1 MLNIKEGQ
9 IYEDPIGNRFLIWHI
24 DSCYKDC
31 VSSGDPLTIKC
42 LQATESYFVGELIPT
57 TTDFLKNEKLEL
69 TNEVYTEKEDLQITV
84 KEIENKIAEYNDRIN
99 KLVWQKE
106 QYVLGLKEIQRKL
119 EECNV

>member
-9 IYEDPIGNRFLIWHI
+9 VYKDLIGNRFLIWHI

-31 VSSGDPLTIKC
+31 VCSGDPLTIKC
-42 LQATESYFVGELIPT
+42 LQATESHYVGELIPT
-57 TTDFLKNEKLEL
+57 TTDFLKNEKLKL

-84 KEIENKIAEYNDRIN
+84 KEIENKIAEYDDRIN

-106 QYVLGLKEIQRKL
+106 LYISGLKEIQRKL
-119 EECNV
+119 EECNA